1 MDQFKH
7 LHPKFREVAALPD
20 EQRKQF
26 IKQKRWINYPV
37 ATRAINIL
45 AETLN
50 YPKQA
55 RMPWLLL
62 TGDSNNGKTS
72 IIERFCKLHGE
83 EYVTEEEEILIKP
96 VVVIEQSGPSIR
108 DLYYTILK
116 NFWAPIG
123 PNTVISTMRNE
134 ALSHLLQSKTQM
146 LIIDEFHTLSNGTAR
161 AKNDALAEI
170 KRISNTLRIP
180 IVATGIPAAANII
193 REDSQIQS
201 RFTSMQLPKWRLNKD
216 FRSLLNAFEKVL
228 PLREPSEL
236 ASKKLATEIHAIS
249 QGNLGNI
256 HELLKVCANSAIT
269 KGTEKIDVDIVESF
283 SCYTPTDGPRYIEL

>member
-7 LHPKFREVAALPD
+7 LHAKFREVAALSD

-26 IKQKRWINYPV
+26 IKEKRWINYPV
-37 ATRAINIL
+37 ATRAISIL

-50 YPKQA
+50 HPKQA
-55 RMPWLLL
+55 RMPCLLL

-72 IIERFCKLHGE
+72 IIERFCKLHGA
-83 EYVTEEEEILIKP
+83 EYVTEEEILVKP

-116 NFWAPIG
+116 NFWAPVG

-134 ALSHLLQSKTQM
+134 AIDHLFQSKTQM
-146 LIIDEFHTLSNGTAR
+146 LIIDEFHTLNNGTAR
-161 AKNDALAEI
+161 ARNDALAEI

-180 IVATGIPAAANII
+180 IVATGVPSAANII
-193 REDSQIQS
+193 REDPQIQS
-201 RFTSMQLPKWRLNKD
+201 RFTSMQLPAWKINKD

-228 PLREPSEL
+228 PLREPSGLIGKEL
-236 ASKKLATEIHAIS
+236 ATAIHSIS

-256 HELLKVCANSAIT
+256 HELLKVCAESAIT
-269 KGTEKIDVDIVESF
+269 KGIEKIDIDIVESF
-283 SCYTPTDGPRYIEL
+283 SCYTPTDGPRNIEL

>member
-7 LHPKFREVAALPD
+7 IHPKFREVAALPD

-37 ATRAINIL
+37 ATRVITIL

-50 YPKQA
+50 HPKQA
-55 RMPWLLL
+55 RMPCLLL

-72 IIERFCKLHGE
+72 IIEQFCKLHGK

-123 PNTVISTMRNE
+123 PNSVISTMRNE
-134 ALSHLLQSKTQM
+134 ALAHLIQSKTQM
-146 LIIDEFHTLSNGTAR
+146 LIIDEFHTLNNGTAR

-180 IVATGIPAAANII
+180 IVATGIPSAANII
-193 REDSQIQS
+193 REDPQIQS
-201 RFTSMQLPKWRLNKD
+201 RFTSMRLPKWEVNKD
-216 FRSLLNAFEKVL
+216 LRSLLGAFEKVL
-228 PLREPSEL
+228 PLKKPSGLAGREL
-236 ASKKLATEIHAIS
+236 ATKIYSIS

-256 HELLKVCANSAIT
+256 HELLKVCADSAIT
-269 KGTEKIDVDIVESF
+269 KGTERIDIDIVESH
-283 SCYTPTDGPRYIEL
+283 SCYTPTDGPRNIEL